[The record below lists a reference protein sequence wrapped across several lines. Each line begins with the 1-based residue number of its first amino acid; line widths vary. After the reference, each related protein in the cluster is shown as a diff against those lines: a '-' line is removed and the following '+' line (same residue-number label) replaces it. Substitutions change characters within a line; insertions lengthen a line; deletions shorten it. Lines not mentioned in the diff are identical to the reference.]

1 MNQKRYQISALQQRH
16 FKVPVQVNLPSE
28 TIDAKGQMQY
38 EAVHFV
44 VKFRSLPT
52 DEVSENVRR
61 ISDLR
66 DSSMDQLMA
75 ESVRQTKTYVLGI
88 EKHPEHPFPFVGA
101 DGTTDAVM
109 DDLAIEQLL
118 NVREFRDAIEK
129 AYGEARSG
137 ELLAKNS
144 RK

>member
-1 MNQKRYQISALQQRH
+1 MSQKRYQIAALQQRQ
-16 FKVPVQVNLPSE
+16 FKVPVLVNLPADSV
-28 TIDAKGQMQY
+28 DSKGQMQY
-38 EAVHFV
+38 DPVHFV
-44 VKFRSLPT
+44 VKFRSLPA
-52 DEVSENVRR
+52 DEVSENIRK
-61 ISDLR
+61 IQELR
-66 DSSMDQLMA
+66 DSPVDQIMA

-88 EKHPEHPFPFVGA
+88 EKHPEHPFPFVSA

-109 DDLAIEQLL
+109 DDAAIEQLL

-137 ELLAKNS
+137 DLLTKNS